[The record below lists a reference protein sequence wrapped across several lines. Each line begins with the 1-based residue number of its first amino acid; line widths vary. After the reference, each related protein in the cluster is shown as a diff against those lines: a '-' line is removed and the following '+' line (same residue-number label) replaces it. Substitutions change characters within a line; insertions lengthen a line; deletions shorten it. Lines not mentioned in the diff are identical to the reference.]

1 MVQELVSLFLGAG
14 EPAEQIEKLLD
25 SITDLVQSVRP
36 DGSFAYVNRAWRE
49 TLGYSAARMDML
61 RVFDVIHESSRD
73 KCRDV
78 FQRLLAGDTVP
89 PFETVFV
96 KADGG
101 RVELEG
107 SATCSFEAG
116 RPVMIRAVLRD
127 VSERRRIESRLRA
140 AEERFRKLVEESSD
154 GIFLADSQ
162 GLIAY
167 SSPSL
172 ERVLGFTPDE
182 LHRTSGFDLV
192 HPDDVPAAYEY
203 FGRVRAQ
210 PREHL
215 SFHCRARH
223 KDGGWRDLDVV
234 CTNHLDDPAVEA
246 VVVNFRDVTGRRI
259 IEDELRHAQR
269 LESLVVL
276 ASGIAHEFNN
286 VLTVILGNIEL
297 MKAEVDAASP
307 AAPLLTQLHD
317 AGRRAAD
324 LTRQML
330 AYAGRTPF
338 ERQRYDVSSVVRE
351 MRPLLEAVAA
361 ANVAIEMELES
372 APAIVDGDPAQLR
385 QAVMN
390 LVANAS
396 EAYDG
401 RGGAIVVRTAAMST
415 TMEFMQSPY
424 IAPAPP
430 PGRYVCVEV
439 SDLGSG
445 IPADLLPRIFEPFF
459 TTKFIGR
466 GLGLAAALGVVRAHQ
481 GTVHATSDIGQ
492 GTTVRMLFPVA

>member
-167 SSPSL
+167 SS
-172 ERVLGFTPDE
+172 
-182 LHRTSGFDLV
+182 
-192 HPDDVPAAYEY
+192 
-203 FGRVRAQ
+203 
-210 PREHL
+210 
-215 SFHCRARH
+215 
-223 KDGGWRDLDVV
+223 
-234 CTNHLDDPAVEA
+234 
-246 VVVNFRDVTGRRI
+246 
-259 IEDELRHAQR
+259 
-269 LESLVVL
+269 
-276 ASGIAHEFNN
+276 
-286 VLTVILGNIEL
+286 
-297 MKAEVDAASP
+297 
-307 AAPLLTQLHD
+307 
-317 AGRRAAD
+317 
-324 LTRQML
+324 
-330 AYAGRTPF
+330 
-338 ERQRYDVSSVVRE
+338 
-351 MRPLLEAVAA
+351 
-361 ANVAIEMELES
+361 
-372 APAIVDGDPAQLR
+372 
-385 QAVMN
+385 
-390 LVANAS
+390 
-396 EAYDG
+396 
-401 RGGAIVVRTAAMST
+401 
-415 TMEFMQSPY
+415 
-424 IAPAPP
+424 
-430 PGRYVCVEV
+430 
-439 SDLGSG
+439 
-445 IPADLLPRIFEPFF
+445 
-459 TTKFIGR
+459 
-466 GLGLAAALGVVRAHQ
+466 
-481 GTVHATSDIGQ
+481 
-492 GTTVRMLFPVA
+492 

>member
-49 TLGYSAARMDML
+49 TLGYPAARMDTM

-78 FQRLLAGDTVP
+78 FQRLLAGETVP

-96 KADGG
+96 KADSGL
-101 RVELEG
+101 VELEG
-107 SATCSFEAG
+107 NATCSFEAG

-154 GIFLADSQ
+154 GIFLADAQ

-172 ERVLGFTPDE
+172 ERVLGFTPQE
-182 LHRTSGFDLV
+182 LQGTSGFELV
-192 HPDDVPAAYEY
+192 HPDDVPVAYEY
-203 FGRVRAQ
+203 FGRVLAQ

-215 SFHCRARH
+215 SLQCRARH

-234 CTNHLDDPAVEA
+234 CTNHLSDPAVEA
-246 VVVNFRDVTGRRI
+246 VVVNFRDVTERRI
-259 IEDELRHAQR
+259 IEDQLRHAQR
-269 LESLVVL
+269 LESLAVL

-286 VLTVILGNIEL
+286 ALTVILGNIEL
-297 MKAEVDAASP
+297 LNAEVEPGSS
-307 AAPLLTQLHD
+307 AAPLLTHLHD
-317 AGRRAAD
+317 AGRRAAE

-330 AYAGRTPF
+330 AYTGRPPF

-351 MRPLLEAVAA
+351 MRPLLEAVVAE
-361 ANVAIEMELES
+361 NVAIELDPQS
-372 APAIVDGDPAQLR
+372 GPALVDGDPAQIR

-401 RGGAIVVRTAAMST
+401 RPGTIVLRTT
-415 TMEFMQSPY
+415 TIDATAEFLQSPY
-424 IAPAPP
+424 IAPSPL
-430 PGRYVCVEV
+430 PGRYASVEV
-439 SDLGSG
+439 RDLGSG
-445 IPADLLPRIFEPFF
+445 IATDMLPRIFEPFF

-481 GTVHATSDIGQ
+481 GTVHVTSDVGQ
-492 GTTVRMLFPVA
+492 GTTVRMLLPVV